1 MKKEKL
7 FYLHLLV
14 DLESFQS
21 FNKMSQKKVIQIM
34 GEGFYNLLIGQ
45 ETHIDHWFNIL
56 NVQIRLNAH
65 FVL

>member
-45 ETHIDHWFNIL
+45 ETHIDH
-56 NVQIRLNAH
+56 
-65 FVL
+65 